1 MSILALK
8 KCRPKPVY
16 VSVRSLKHYNKDSF
30 CEDISN
36 VSWSVI
42 NNFEDVNDCL
52 NSFDLLFNEI
62 LDQHAPI
69 RKVKVRTR
77 PNPFV
82 TEEIRGL
89 IKTRDRWRKLARK
102 TGDPAAWS
110 AYRNCKRDVKRELRM
125 AQRSYVEQEIRKN
138 TKDTGNMWKVI
149 RTCIPKKSTGK
160 KCFSSDDKS
169 VANNFNQFFTS
180 VGSNTVTK
188 IKSLAKENNYTPSQL
203 PFVPRS
209 YTESEQFTFEPVE
222 CSLVEYVVKSMPDNK
237 APGIDKIP
245 IRVIKD
251 CLPVISP
258 WITSIINNSLA
269 NNIFPN
275 TWKIAEVTPIPK
287 EGDHE
292 LANNN
297 RPISLL
303 PVLSKV
309 CERVALHQLTSYLTT
324 NHRLSVHQ
332 SGNKTWHSTETSL
345 IHSTDSILKAIDQ
358 KKVTAVIL
366 LDMSKAFDSINH
378 NILLAKL
385 EDVGVSSTC
394 LAWFKSYLSER
405 YQAVRI
411 NSTLSEKLP
420 VVSGVPQGSILGP
433 LLFSIYVNDLPSAA
447 KKCSSES
454 YVDDTKLLLSFRIN
468 DSNTALTDL
477 NEDLIRMRNWCFDNL
492 LLLNPDKTKLMVYG
506 SRQMLAK
513 LPDFRLSLLGKELTP
528 ASSVKDL
535 GVKFD
540 PILSFDNHILSTVS
554 SCKSSLCQINR
565 AKHVFSKNL
574 LITVI
579 NALVFSKLYYC
590 SSLWSNTSC
599 SNLSRLQGVQNFAAR
614 VVSNRRKFDH
624 ITPILKELRWF
635 PVKSHLYSRDALLA
649 FKCMNDCAPAYLS
662 SQFKTRGE
670 VSGRDTRN
678 TKQLD
683 VPLYRSTAGQR
694 TFHYRTVTLWNNINP
709 DLKLCKSIPS
719 FKTKLKR
726 ELLQQFIDS

>member
-1 MSILALK
+1 MHRIQ
-8 KCRPKPVY
+8 Y
-16 VSVRSLKHYNKDSF
+16 Y
-30 CEDISN
+30 
-36 VSWSVI
+36 
-42 NNFEDVNDCL
+42 
-52 NSFDLLFNEI
+52 
-62 LDQHAPI
+62 
-69 RKVKVRTR
+69 
-77 PNPFV
+77 
-82 TEEIRGL
+82 
-89 IKTRDRWRKLARK
+89 
-102 TGDPAAWS
+102 
-110 AYRNCKRDVKRELRM
+110 
-125 AQRSYVEQEIRKN
+125 
-138 TKDTGNMWKVI
+138 
-149 RTCIPKKSTGK
+149 
-160 KCFSSDDKS
+160 
-169 VANNFNQFFTS
+169 
-180 VGSNTVTK
+180 GS
-188 IKSLAKENNYTPSQL
+188 
-203 PFVPRS
+203 S
-209 YTESEQFTFEPVE
+209 YTVGRILSTL
-222 CSLVEYVVKSMPDNK
+222 SS
-237 APGIDKIP
+237 
-245 IRVIKD
+245 
-251 CLPVISP
+251 CL
-258 WITSIINNSLA
+258 
-269 NNIFPN
+269 
-275 TWKIAEVTPIPK
+275 
-287 EGDHE
+287 
-292 LANNN
+292 
-297 RPISLL
+297 
-303 PVLSKV
+303 
-309 CERVALHQLTSYLTT
+309 
-324 NHRLSVHQ
+324 
-332 SGNKTWHSTETSL
+332 
-345 IHSTDSILKAIDQ
+345 
-358 KKVTAVIL
+358 
-366 LDMSKAFDSINH
+366 
-378 NILLAKL
+378 
-385 EDVGVSSTC
+385 DVGVSSTC

-447 KKCSSES
+447 KNCSSES

-492 LLLNPDKTKLMVYG
+492 LLLNPDKTKLMGYG
-506 SRQMLAK
+506 SLQMLAK
-513 LPDFRLSLLGKELTP
+513 LPDFRLSLLGKELRP

-540 PILSFDNHILSTVS
+540 PILSFDNHILYTVS

-565 AKHVFSKNL
+565 AKHVFRKNL

-599 SNLSRLQGVQNFAAR
+599 SNLYRLQGVQNFAAR

-649 FKCMNDCAPAYLS
+649 FKCMNDRAPAYLS

-719 FKTKLKR
+719 FKIKLKR
-726 ELLQQFIDS
+726 ELLQQFLDS